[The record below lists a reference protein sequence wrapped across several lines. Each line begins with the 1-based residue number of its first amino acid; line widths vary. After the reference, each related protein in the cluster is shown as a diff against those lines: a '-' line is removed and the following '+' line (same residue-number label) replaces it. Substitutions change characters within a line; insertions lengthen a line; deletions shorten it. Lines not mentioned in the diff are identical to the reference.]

1 MVSFLQK
8 LTYFNLVV
16 GIIDFAISK
25 SNHVVWPILA
35 LLLFPLLFNW
45 QILQKLKLQ
54 KLGLQ
59 QFDLGIWQYLFGALT
74 IVYALTLIYT
84 GTSLLALGSDNH
96 IGVFFAGKDIG
107 FAVALIIH
115 FIFALRM
122 KSLQSKIKQDNR

>member
-25 SNHVVWPILA
+25 SNHVAWPILG

-74 IVYALTLIYT
+74 IIYVLTLIYT
-84 GTSLLALGSDNH
+84 GTSLLALTSGNR
-96 IGVFFAGKDIG
+96 IGIFFAGKDIG
-107 FAVALIIH
+107 FAITLTIH

-122 KSLQSKIKQDNR
+122 KSIQSKIKQVNR